1 MTDNNSP
8 EQLKKYEKNT
18 FVFLA
23 VFLAPI
29 LSIIIVG
36 GFGFIIWISQMFLG
50 PPTS

>member
-1 MTDNNSP
+1 MTDKSNS
-8 EQLKKYEKNT
+8 EATKKYEKNT

-36 GFGFIIWISQMFLG
+36 GFGFMIWISQMLFG